1 MMKRQHGQRWTIQI
15 DKLTNGMTA
24 DGGLKMKE
32 DNNVDL
38 RLKNTWE
45 VVCKGSDGKEKWREL
60 NDNLIVTVGLN
71 SLLTEYFKGSSYTAA
86 WYIGLKSTGTALA
99 ADTMSSHS
107 SWAVN
112 VTYSESVRQ
121 TLTLGTPSAG
131 SVDNSAS
138 KATFSINGTTTIFG
152 AFLTSSNTK
161 SGTSGTLYGVV
172 DFGSSRAV
180 ISGDTLEITVTL
192 TAASA

>member
-1 MMKRQHGQRWTIQI
+1 MDRCGLSKLIN
-15 DKLTNGMTA
+15 LTNGMTA

-32 DNNVDL
+32 DKTVDL

-60 NDNLIVTVGLN
+60 NDNLIVTEGLN

-112 VTYSESVRQ
+112 VTYSESVRH

-131 SVDNSAS
+131 SVDNSSS

-161 SGTSGTLYGVV
+161 SGTAGTLYGVV

>member
-1 MMKRQHGQRWTIQI
+1 V
-15 DKLTNGMTA
+15 DKGGLSKLINLTNGMTA

-71 SLLTEYFKGSSYTAA
+71 DLLDKYFKGSTYTAA
-86 WYIGLKSTGTALA
+86 WYIGLKGTGTALA

-107 SWAVN
+107 SWAVDAN
-112 VTYSESVRQ
+112 YSESVRQ

-131 SVDNSAS
+131 SVSNSAS
-138 KATFSINGTTTIFG
+138 KATFSINGTTTIYG

-161 SGTSGTLYGVV
+161 SGTAGTLYGVV

>member
-1 MMKRQHGQRWTIQI
+1 M
-15 DKLTNGMTA
+15 DKGGLSKLINLTNGMTA

-71 SLLTEYFKGSSYTAA
+71 ALLTEFFKGSSYTAT
-86 WYIGLKSTGTALA
+86 WCVGLKSTGTALA

-107 SWAVN
+107 SW
-112 VTYSESVRQ
+112 TEITDYSESVRQ
-121 TLTLGTPSAG
+121 TIVLGTPAAG

-138 KATFSINGTTTIFG
+138 KATFSINGTTTIYG
-152 AFLTSSNTK
+152 AFLANASAK
-161 SGTSGTLYGVV
+161 GGTGGTLYGVV

>member
-1 MMKRQHGQRWTIQI
+1 M
-15 DKLTNGMTA
+15 DKGGLSKLINLTNGMTA

-71 SLLTEYFKGSSYTAA
+71 ALLTEFFKGSSYTAT
-86 WYIGLKSTGTALA
+86 WCVGLKSTGTALA

-112 VTYSESVRQ
+112 ATYSESVRQ

-152 AFLTSSNTK
+152 AVLTSSNTK

>member
-1 MMKRQHGQRWTIQI
+1 V
-15 DKLTNGMTA
+15 DKGGLSKLINLTNGMTA

-86 WYIGLKSTGTALA
+86 WYVGLKSTGTALA

-107 SWAVN
+107 SWAEN
-112 VTYSESVRQ
+112 TTFSESVRQ

-131 SVDNSAS
+131 SVNNSAS
-138 KATFSINGTTTIFG
+138 KATFSINGTTTIYG

-161 SGTSGTLYGVV
+161 SGTAGTLYGVV

>member
-1 MMKRQHGQRWTIQI
+1 M
-15 DKLTNGMTA
+15 DKGGLSKLINLTNGMTA

-60 NDNLIVTVGLN
+60 NDNLIVTAGLN
-71 SLLTEYFKGSSYTAA
+71 ALLTEFFKGSSYTAT
-86 WYIGLKSTGTALA
+86 WCVGLKSTGTALA
-99 ADTMSSHS
+99 ADTMASHS
-107 SWAVN
+107 SW
-112 VTYSESVRQ
+112 TEITDYSESVRQ
-121 TLTLGTPSAG
+121 TIVLGTPSAG

-138 KATFSINGTTTIFG
+138 KATFSINGTTTIYG
-152 AFLTSSNTK
+152 AFLVNASAK
-161 SGTSGTLYGVV
+161 GGTGGTLYGVV

-180 ISGDTLEITVTL
+180 ISGDTLTVTVTL

>member
-1 MMKRQHGQRWTIQI
+1 M
-15 DKLTNGMTA
+15 DKGGLSKLINLTNGMTA

-71 SLLTEYFKGSSYTAA
+71 DLLDKYFKGSTYTAA
-86 WYIGLKSTGTALA
+86 WYIGLKGTGTALA

-107 SWAVN
+107 SWAVDAN
-112 VTYSESVRQ
+112 YSESVRQ

-131 SVDNSAS
+131 SVSNSAS
-138 KATFSINGTTTIFG
+138 KATFSINGTTTIYG

-161 SGTSGTLYGVV
+161 SGTAGTLYGVV

>member
-1 MMKRQHGQRWTIQI
+1 MDEGGLSKLIN
-15 DKLTNGMTA
+15 LTNGMTA

-71 SLLTEYFKGSSYTAA
+71 DLLDKFFKGSGYTGA

-99 ADTMSSHS
+99 ADTMASHS
-107 SWAVN
+107 SWTEN
-112 VTYSESVRQ
+112 TTYSESVRQ
-121 TLTLGTPSAG
+121 TLTLGTPAAG
-131 SVDNSAS
+131 SVNNSSS

-152 AFLTSSNTK
+152 AFLVTNSTK
-161 SGTSGTLYGVV
+161 GGTSGTLYGVV

>member
-1 MMKRQHGQRWTIQI
+1 MDEGGLSKLIN
-15 DKLTNGMTA
+15 LTNGMTA

-71 SLLTEYFKGSSYTAA
+71 ALLTEFFKGSSYTAT
-86 WYIGLKSTGTALA
+86 WCVGLKSTGTALA
-99 ADTMSSHS
+99 ADTMSSHT
-107 SWAVN
+107 SWTEV
-112 VTYSESVRQ
+112 VDYSESVRP
-121 TLTLGTPSAG
+121 TIVLGTPSAG

-138 KATFSINGTTTIFG
+138 KATFSINGTTTVYG
-152 AFLTSSNTK
+152 AFLANASAK
-161 SGTSGTLYGVV
+161 SGTGGILYGVV

>member
-1 MMKRQHGQRWTIQI
+1 M
-15 DKLTNGMTA
+15 DKGGLSKLINLTNGMTA

-71 SLLTEYFKGSSYTAA
+71 SLLTEYFKGSSYTAT
-86 WYIGLKSTGTALA
+86 WCVGLKSTGTALA

-107 SWAVN
+107 SW
-112 VTYSESVRQ
+112 TEITDYSESVRQ
-121 TLTLGTPSAG
+121 TIVLGTPSAG

-138 KATFSINGTTTIFG
+138 KATFSINGTTTIYG
-152 AFLTSSNTK
+152 AFLANASAK
-161 SGTSGTLYGVV
+161 GGTGGILYGVV

>member
-1 MMKRQHGQRWTIQI
+1 M
-15 DKLTNGMTA
+15 DKGGLSKLINLTNGMPA

-32 DNNVDL
+32 DNNVGL

-45 VVCKGSDGKEKWREL
+45 CVCKGSDCKEKWREL

-71 SLLTEYFKGSSYTAA
+71 DLLDKYFKGSSYTAA

-112 VTYSESVRQ
+112 ATYSESVRQ

-138 KATFSINGTTTIFG
+138 KATFSINGGTTIFG

-161 SGTSGTLYGVV
+161 SGTAGTLYGVV

>member
-1 MMKRQHGQRWTIQI
+1 M
-15 DKLTNGMTA
+15 DKGGLSKLINLTNGMTA

-71 SLLTEYFKGSSYTAA
+71 SLLTEYFKGSSYTAT
-86 WYIGLKSTGTALA
+86 WCVGLKSTGTALA
-99 ADTMSSHS
+99 ADTMASHS
-107 SWAVN
+107 SW
-112 VTYSESVRQ
+112 TEITDYSESVRQ
-121 TLTLGTPSAG
+121 TIVLGTPAAG

-138 KATFSINGTTTIFG
+138 KATFSINGTTTIYG
-152 AFLTSSNTK
+152 AFLANASAK
-161 SGTSGTLYGVV
+161 GGTGGILYGVV

>member
-1 MMKRQHGQRWTIQI
+1 V
-15 DKLTNGMTA
+15 DKGGLSKLINLTNGITA

-45 VVCKGSDGKEKWREL
+45 CVCKGSDGKEKWREL

-71 SLLTEYFKGSSYTAA
+71 SLLTEYFKGSSYTAT
-86 WYIGLKSTGTALA
+86 WCVGLKSTGTALA
-99 ADTMSSHS
+99 ADTMASHS
-107 SWAVN
+107 SW
-112 VTYSESVRQ
+112 TEITDYSESVRQ
-121 TLTLGTPSAG
+121 TIVLGTPSAG

-138 KATFSINGTTTIFG
+138 KATFSINGTTTIYG
-152 AFLTSSNTK
+152 AFLANASAK
-161 SGTSGTLYGVV
+161 SGTSGILYGVV

>member
-1 MMKRQHGQRWTIQI
+1 M
-15 DKLTNGMTA
+15 DKGGLSKLINLTNGMTA

-71 SLLTEYFKGSSYTAA
+71 DLLDKYFKGSSYTAA
-86 WYIGLKSTGTALA
+86 WYIGLKNTGTALA

-107 SWAVN
+107 SWTPN

-121 TLTLGTPSAG
+121 TLNLSGSAGTPAAG
-131 SVDNSAS
+131 SCTNSDN

-161 SGTSGTLYGVV
+161 SGTSGILYGVV

>member
-1 MMKRQHGQRWTIQI
+1 MDEGGLPKLIN
-15 DKLTNGMTA
+15 LTNGMTA
-24 DGGLKMKE
+24 DGGLKMTE

-38 RLKNTWE
+38 RLKNPWE
-45 VVCKGSDGKEKWREL
+45 VVCKGSDGREKWREL

-71 SLLTEYFKGSSYTAA
+71 ALLTEFFKGSSYTAT
-86 WYIGLKSTGTALA
+86 WCVGLKSTGTALA

-107 SWAVN
+107 SW
-112 VTYSESVRQ
+112 TEITDYSESVRQ
-121 TLTLGTPSAG
+121 TIVLGTPSAG

-161 SGTSGTLYGVV
+161 SGTAGTLYGVV

>member
-1 MMKRQHGQRWTIQI
+1 M
-15 DKLTNGMTA
+15 DKGGLSKLINLTNGMTA

-71 SLLTEYFKGSSYTAA
+71 DLLDKYFKGSTYTAA
-86 WYIGLKSTGTALA
+86 WYIGLKGTGTALA

-107 SWAVN
+107 SWAVDAN
-112 VTYSESVRQ
+112 YSESVRQ

-131 SVDNSAS
+131 SVNNSAS
-138 KATFSINGTTTIFG
+138 KASFSINGTTTIYG

-161 SGTSGTLYGVV
+161 SGTAGTLYGVV

>member
-1 MMKRQHGQRWTIQI
+1 M
-15 DKLTNGMTA
+15 DKGGLSKLINLTNGMTA

-71 SLLTEYFKGSSYTAA
+71 ALLTEFFKGSSYTAT
-86 WYIGLKSTGTALA
+86 WCVGLKSTGTALA
-99 ADTMSSHS
+99 ADTMASHS
-107 SWAVN
+107 SWAEN
-112 VTYSESVRQ
+112 TTYSESVRQ
-121 TLTLGTPSAG
+121 TIVLGTPSAG

-138 KATFSINGTTTIFG
+138 KSTFSINGTTTIFG
-152 AFLTSSNTK
+152 AFLVNSSTK
-161 SGTSGTLYGVV
+161 GGTSGVLYGVV

>member
-1 MMKRQHGQRWTIQI
+1 M
-15 DKLTNGMTA
+15 DKGGLSKLINLTNGMTA

-32 DNNVDL
+32 DNNVGL

-45 VVCKGSDGKEKWREL
+45 CVCKGSDGKEKWREL

-71 SLLTEYFKGSSYTAA
+71 DLLDKYFKGSSYTAA

-112 VTYSESVRQ
+112 ATYSESVRQ
-121 TLTLGTPSAG
+121 TLTLGTPAAG

-138 KATFSINGTTTIFG
+138 KATFSINGSTTIFG

-161 SGTSGTLYGVV
+161 SGTAGTLYGVV

>member
-1 MMKRQHGQRWTIQI
+1 M
-15 DKLTNGMTA
+15 DKGGLSKLINLTNGMTA

-71 SLLTEYFKGSSYTAA
+71 ALLTEFFKGSSYTAT
-86 WYIGLKSTGTALA
+86 WCVGLKSTGTALA

-107 SWAVN
+107 SW
-112 VTYSESVRQ
+112 TEITDYSESVRQ
-121 TLTLGTPSAG
+121 TIVLGTPSAG

-152 AFLTSSNTK
+152 AFLANASAK
-161 SGTSGTLYGVV
+161 GGTGGTLYGVV

-180 ISGDTLEITVTL
+180 ISGDTLDITVTL

>member
-1 MMKRQHGQRWTIQI
+1 M
-15 DKLTNGMTA
+15 DKGGLSKLINLTNGMTA

-71 SLLTEYFKGSSYTAA
+71 ALLTEFFKGSSYTAT
-86 WYIGLKSTGTALA
+86 WCVGLKSTGTALA

-107 SWAVN
+107 SW
-112 VTYSESVRQ
+112 TEITDYSESVRQ
-121 TLTLGTPSAG
+121 TIVLGTPAAG

-152 AFLTSSNTK
+152 AFLANASAK
-161 SGTSGTLYGVV
+161 GGTGGTLYGVV

>member
-1 MMKRQHGQRWTIQI
+1 M
-15 DKLTNGMTA
+15 DKGGLSKLINLTNGMTA

-71 SLLTEYFKGSSYTAA
+71 ALLTEFFKGSSYTAT
-86 WYIGLKSTGTALA
+86 WCVGLKSTGTAQA
-99 ADTMSSHS
+99 GDTMSSHGTWS
-107 SWAVN
+107 EN
-112 VTYSESVRQ
+112 TTYTEAARPTIV
-121 TLTLGTPSAG
+121 LGTPSSG

-138 KATFSINGTTTIFG
+138 KSTFSINGTTTIFG
-152 AFLTSSNTK
+152 AFLANSSTK
-161 SGTSGTLYGVV
+161 GGTSGTLYGVV

>member
-1 MMKRQHGQRWTIQI
+1 M
-15 DKLTNGMTA
+15 DKGGLSKLINLTNGMTA

-71 SLLTEYFKGSSYTAA
+71 SLLTEYFKGSSYTAT
-86 WYIGLKSTGTALA
+86 WCVGLKSTGTALA

-107 SWAVN
+107 SW
-112 VTYSESVRQ
+112 TEITDYSESVRQ
-121 TLTLGTPSAG
+121 TIVLGTPSAG

-138 KATFSINGTTTIFG
+138 KSTFSINGTTTIYG
-152 AFLTSSNTK
+152 AFLANASAK
-161 SGTSGTLYGVV
+161 GGTGGILYGVV

>member
-1 MMKRQHGQRWTIQI
+1 LIN
-15 DKLTNGMTA
+15 LTNAMTA

-32 DNNVDL
+32 DKTVDL
-38 RLKNTWE
+38 RLKNIWE
-45 VVCKGSDGKEKWREL
+45 VVCKGSDGREKWREL

-71 SLLTEYFKGSSYTAA
+71 ALLTEFFKGSSYTAT
-86 WYIGLKSTGTALA
+86 WGVGLKSTGTALA

-107 SWAVN
+107 SWAEN
-112 VTYSESVRQ
+112 TTYSESVRQ
-121 TLTLGTPSAG
+121 TIVLGTPSSG

-138 KATFSINGTTTIFG
+138 KATFSINGTTSIFG
-152 AFLTSSNTK
+152 AFLANSTTK
-161 SGTSGTLYGVV
+161 GGTSGILYGVV

>member
-1 MMKRQHGQRWTIQI
+1 
-15 DKLTNGMTA
+15 
-24 DGGLKMKE
+24 MKE

-71 SLLTEYFKGSSYTAA
+71 SLLTEYFKGSSYTAT
-86 WYIGLKSTGTALA
+86 WCVGLKSTGTALA

-107 SWAVN
+107 SW
-112 VTYSESVRQ
+112 TEITDYSESVRQ
-121 TLTLGTPSAG
+121 TIVLGTPSAG

-138 KATFSINGTTTIFG
+138 KATFSINGTTTIYG
-152 AFLTSSNTK
+152 AFLANASAK
-161 SGTSGTLYGVV
+161 GGTGGVLYGVV

-180 ISGDTLEITVTL
+180 ISGDTLVVTVTL